1 MTAAASNPDTSLA
14 TRLAALEQRIAEL
27 EDGQA
32 LRALLSQYAIGVD
45 DKRPELLRSVFTPH
59 ARVQIPAWKVDVM
72 GLDEIMAFYA
82 RYWARFDQPRRYYAN
97 DDTRIRGDRAHT
109 FMYWHVTQE
118 EREVPV
124 VGWGTYDWNF
134 QRVGGRWLIDN
145 VLISIRA
152 MTTLAAGW
160 GGAAR
165 FTDA

>member
-1 MTAAASNPDTSLA
+1 MTAVNTEHDTTIAA
-14 TRLAALEQRIAEL
+14 RLAALESRVTEL
-27 EDGQA
+27 ADGQA

-45 DKRPELLRSVFTPH
+45 DKRPALLRSLFTH
-59 ARVQIPAWKVDVM
+59 DARVQIPAWQVDVV
-72 GLDEIMAFYA
+72 GLEEIMAFYE

-118 EREVPV
+118 ERGVPV
-124 VGWGTYDWNF
+124 IGWGTYDWNF
-134 QRVGGRWLIDN
+134 LRVDGRWLIDC

-152 MTTLAAGW
+152 MTTLEAGW